1 MATSIDLD
9 MGEVSR
15 NKKRTMWK
23 GIFMKRRRRMNELA
37 MAAAVAMM
45 VSGFNMG
52 AMAAEALAAEQISIS
67 ECVEKVTAVTY
78 VRG

>member
-45 VSGFNMG
+45 VSGFNVG
-52 AMAAEALAAEQISIS
+52 AMAAEARQRNRSVYQNVWKSDSSDL
-67 ECVEKVTAVTY
+67 C
-78 VRG
+78 RG

>member
-1 MATSIDLD
+1 MATFRDLD

-45 VSGFNMG
+45 VSGFNMS
-52 AMAAEALAAEQISIS
+52 QWQQKRWQRNRS
-67 ECVEKVTAVTY
+67 VYQNVWKK
-78 VRG
+78 